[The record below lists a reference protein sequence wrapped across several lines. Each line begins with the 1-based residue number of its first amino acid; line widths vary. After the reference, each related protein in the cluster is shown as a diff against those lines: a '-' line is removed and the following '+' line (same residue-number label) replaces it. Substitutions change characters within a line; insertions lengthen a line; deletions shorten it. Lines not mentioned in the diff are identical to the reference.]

1 VPYVQDVG
9 RGLIPHTGAGLF
21 TAAARKK
28 NMECVFVGCGAV
40 ARKYAADLDD
50 SGLSIA
56 AVCDLDPDR
65 VASFSET
72 VDATAY
78 TSLGSALDAT
88 DAPLVVNLTSHGAH
102 ADVTEQALR
111 AGRHVWSEK
120 PLALDADRAAALV
133 ALAERRGLGLACAPI
148 NSRCEAQRLAR
159 RAVDDGRLGRV
170 GLAYA
175 HAHVGRVTAWHD
187 DPGSFLR
194 VGPLYDGAVYPLNL
208 LVAWFG
214 PVDRVRSAD
223 AADPWPDRESRSP
236 DRPSHVE
243 ATLQMAN
250 GPLVRLTASFYAPH
264 RSREF
269 TSLELHGDDGSCYLD
284 DAGDVG
290 GERDGHAVSVGREGR
305 PYTPN
310 PLDHPPERTPYLA
323 GPERLA
329 ASVQRGAIERESA
342 RRGAHLVAVCNAVE
356 RAAET
361 GGSVGVD
368 ARGVPT
374 PGGTRPV
381 WGRTEGD
388 GGDNDNGVAGPP
400 DAAVRLPPV
409 GFGCSRYRDGTYVD
423 RRESVAMA
431 LDAGYRFLDS
441 AELYGNEAR
450 IGEVLGDPG
459 SPERDA
465 LFLASKVWNTNHGHV
480 VEACETTL
488 ADLGVDA
495 LDCYLVHWPESWAY
509 TGPLRRLAALPVEKQ
524 EALTFPETDDG
535 DRATAEVS
543 LESTWRGMETVYDRG
558 LAASLG
564 LCNVDRET
572 LARVVAFARVPPAVV
587 QVECHPYR
595 PRTGLID
602 WCHERGIRVVAHSPL
617 SAPGLLDDPVVREV
631 AAEAG
636 VSPSTAVLAWNIGR
650 GVVPIPSSTDPDHAV
665 ENLAAAGCRL
675 DDTAQER
682 LTALKDP
689 EFER

>member
-1 VPYVQDVG
+1 
-9 RGLIPHTGAGLF
+9 
-21 TAAARKK
+21 
-28 NMECVFVGCGAV
+28 MECVFVGCGAV
-40 ARKYAADLDD
+40 ARKYAADLDG
-50 SGLSIA
+50 SALSVA
-56 AVCDLDPDR
+56 AVCDLDADR
-65 VASFSET
+65 AASLSTT
-72 VDATAY
+72 VDATAH
-78 TSLGSALDAT
+78 TSLDSVLGAT

-102 ADVTEQALR
+102 ADVTERALR
-111 AGRHVWSEK
+111 ADRHVWSEK
-120 PLALDADRAAALV
+120 PLALDADRAADLV
-133 ALAERRGLGLACAPI
+133 SLAERRGLALGCAPI
-148 NSRCEAQRLAR
+148 NDRCETQRLAR
-159 RAVDDGRLGRV
+159 RAVVDGRLGRV
-170 GLAYA
+170 RLAYA

-187 DPGSFLR
+187 DPESFLR
-194 VGPLYDGAVYPLNL
+194 VGPLYDGAVYPLTL

-214 PVDRVRSAD
+214 PVGRVRSAD

-243 ATLQMAN
+243 ATLDMAD

-284 DAGDVG
+284 DAGDLG

-310 PLDHPPERTPYLA
+310 PLDHPPRRTPYLA

-329 ASVQRGAIERESA
+329 AGVRRGAPERRSA

-356 RAAET
+356 RAADG
-361 GGSVGVD
+361 GGSVAVD
-368 ARGVPT
+368 ARGVPA
-374 PGGTRPV
+374 PDRSRIVP
-381 WGRTEGD
+381 GRTGTD
-388 GGDNDNGVAGPP
+388 GVVGPP

-423 RRESVAMA
+423 RRDSIRTA

-450 IGEVLGDPG
+450 IGAVLDEPG
-459 SPERDA
+459 SPDRDA

-488 ADLGVDA
+488 ADLGVDT
-495 LDCYLVHWPESWAY
+495 LDCYMVHWPESWAY
-509 TGPLRRLAALPVEKQ
+509 TGPLRRLAELPVETQ

-535 DRATAEVS
+535 DRATGDVS
-543 LESTWRGMETVYDRG
+543 LESTWRGMEAVYDRG

-572 LARVVAFARVPPAVV
+572 LSRVVEFARVPPTVV

-595 PRTGLID
+595 PRTELVD

-631 AAEAG
+631 AAG
-636 VSPSTAVLAWNIGR
+636 VGISPATAVLAWTVGR
-650 GVVPIPSSTDPDHAV
+650 GVVPIPSSTDPDHVV
-665 ENLAAAGCRL
+665 ENLAAVGHRL
-675 DDTAQER
+675 DDDARER
-682 LTALKDP
+682 LTALEDP